1 MATYS
6 EVVDLLLG
14 DLTVSAS
21 IDRSRV
27 VQDATDEI
35 DACIGFI
42 YELPLSPTPSGHI
55 KLTLKRCANLIA
67 SGRLVMAVAA
77 GGEDT
82 SLHAYG
88 ESLLREG
95 RMLLESIESG
105 QIDLGCTKKLV
116 YSEGNAPSITNAD
129 STSAVDAFYAY
140 VSSWPFPHQH
150 DRSGVPIWKPNA

>member
-6 EVVDLLLG
+6 GVADLLLG
-14 DLTVSAS
+14 DLTLSAS
-21 IDRSRV
+21 LDKARF

-55 KLTLKRCANLIA
+55 QLTLKRCANLIA
-67 SGRLVMAVAA
+67 SGRLVLAVGA
-77 GGEDT
+77 GGEDG

-95 RMLLESIESG
+95 RMILESIESG
-105 QIDLGCTKKLV
+105 QIDLSCTKKPV
-116 YSEGNAPSITNAD
+116 HSEGNAPTILNAE
-129 STSAVDAFYAY
+129 TSSGVDAFYAY
-140 VSSWPFPHQH
+140 VSSWPLPHSH
-150 DRSGVPIWKPNA
+150 DATGIPLWRPNA

>member
-6 EVVDLLLG
+6 GVADLLLG
-14 DLTVSAS
+14 DLLISATL
-21 IDRSRV
+21 DKARY

-55 KLTLKRCANLIA
+55 QLTLKRCANLIA
-67 SGRLVMAVAA
+67 SGRLVLAVGA
-77 GGEDT
+77 GSEDG

-95 RMLLESIESG
+95 RMILESIESG
-105 QIDLGCTKKLV
+105 QIDLGSIKKPV
-116 YSEGNAPSITNAD
+116 HSEGNAPTILNAD
-129 STSAVDAFYAY
+129 STSAVDSFYAY
-140 VSSWPFPHQH
+140 VSAWPNPHSH
-150 DRSGVPIWKPNA
+150 DTSGVPIWKPNS